1 MASSTELSATS
12 QTRWCRPNSPVE
24 PIYIAG
30 RLRTASSPPRTLM
43 EVASYLCPV
52 AFAGAFS
59 FSPIFWRAPGFQIG
73 EGGRAESL
81 ARHLPALAG
90 LPCPLAQ
97 LRTRFKNRA
106 GLEGIL
112 LHPATVGGSGGAR
125 RRLCGPLRA
134 KFRQLNRS
142 LRRLTFWREREP
154 LRLRLALYKCKT
166 GDQKRTQMRTQ
177 KIGRASCRERGK
189 NAEVR
194 AS

>member
-1 MASSTELSATS
+1 
-12 QTRWCRPNSPVE
+12 
-24 PIYIAG
+24 
-30 RLRTASSPPRTLM
+30 M

-59 FSPIFWRAPGFQIG
+59 FSPIFWRAPGFRIG

-97 LRTRFKNRA
+97 LRKRFKNRA

-134 KFRQLNRS
+134 KIQAAESPFAQTRILARTRVSSTQTCPLQMQNWRS
-142 LRRLTFWREREP
+142 KTDP
-154 LRLRLALYKCKT
+154 NAHPKCSQTLARKQGKS
-166 GDQKRTQMRTQ
+166 MR
-177 KIGRASCRERGK
+177 
-189 NAEVR
+189 AE
-194 AS
+194 